1 MSGFV
6 LKIIACICMFIGHI
20 PYVFPN
26 TVIPCILIGRISF
39 PIFAFLISEGYIHTK
54 NFRKYLTRLLVL
66 AVISQLPAS
75 LLFNPNF
82 SSWYLNIFFTLAIG
96 LLSIRFFDKIKNKFL
111 AVIPI
116 LILAYIAEFLGCDF
130 GAIGVF
136 IIVCFYAF
144 KNNRNLMV
152 LVEAFL
158 MIVFFAM
165 KLSYYTS
172 LSITIIR
179 YILLQLLFTICS
191 LIFIIFYNSKRGK
204 DNRKIQISF
213 YLFYPIH
220 LVFLCVIKYLVV

>member
-1 MSGFV
+1 MSSFV

-20 PYVFPN
+20 PYVFPD

-54 NFRKYLTRLLVL
+54 SFGKYLTRLLVL
-66 AVISQLPAS
+66 SVISQLPAS

-111 AVIPI
+111 ATIPVV
-116 LILAYIAEFLGCDF
+116 ILAFIAEFLGCDF
-130 GAIGVF
+130 GAVGVF

-144 KNNRNLMV
+144 KNNKNLMTFI
-152 LVEAFL
+152 EIFL
-158 MIVFFAM
+158 MVVFFVM
-165 KLSYYTS
+165 KLSYYNF
-172 LSITIIR
+172 LSITTIR
-179 YILLQLLFTICS
+179 YILLQLLFTVCS
-191 LIFIIFYNSKRGK
+191 LIFIIFYNGKRGK
-204 DNRKIQISF
+204 DSRKIQISF

-220 LVFLCVIKYLVV
+220 LIFLCIIKYY